1 MANKPKIIAIV
12 GPTAAG
18 KTSLSITIAKHVHG
32 EVISADSRQVYQ
44 GMDIGTSKVTE
55 AEMEGVPHHL
65 LDIAK
70 PMDIYTATDF
80 TRDANQAIAD
90 ITSRDKTP
98 IIAGGTFFYLDLL
111 RGKMQAAPVEPDREL
126 RTKLE
131 KYSNEELLQLLE
143 TKDARRAADVDPH
156 NRRRLIR
163 SLEIIETLGSVPPV
177 VPVASDYEW
186 LIFGVTQE
194 KEELRERFRQR
205 AALWLTDGF
214 QNEVERLLEEGVT
227 RTRFQEMGF
236 EYTLMLQLIDK
247 ELTEAEFIDR
257 FEEKN
262 WQYAKRQ
269 LSWLRKD
276 DAVIWVDPSDTNS
289 ILESVDNFL
298 ENK

>member
-32 EVISADSRQVYQ
+32 EVISADSRQVYE

-55 AEMEGVPHHL
+55 AEMDGVSHHL

-70 PMDIYTATDF
+70 PMEVYTAADF
-80 TRDANQAIAD
+80 TRDANRAITD

-111 RGKMQAAPVEPDREL
+111 RGKMQAAPVEPDQEL

-227 RTRFQEMGF
+227 RARFQEMGF

-276 DAVIWVDPSDTNS
+276 DTVIWVDPSDTNS

>member
-32 EVISADSRQVYQ
+32 EVISADSRQVYE

-55 AEMEGVPHHL
+55 AEMDGVSHHL

-70 PMDIYTATDF
+70 PMEVYTAADF
-80 TRDANQAIAD
+80 TRDANRAIAD
-90 ITSRDKTP
+90 ITSRGKTP

-111 RGKMQAAPVEPDREL
+111 RGKMQAAPVEPDQEL

-143 TKDARRAADVDPH
+143 TKDARRASAVDPH

-177 VPVASDYEW
+177 VPVESDYDW
-186 LIFGVTQE
+186 LIFGVTRE
-194 KEELRERFRQR
+194 KEELRERFRTR

-227 RTRFQEMGF
+227 RARFQEMGF

-276 DAVIWVDPSDTNS
+276 DAIIWVDPSDTNS

>member
-32 EVISADSRQVYQ
+32 EVISADSRQVYE

-55 AEMEGVPHHL
+55 AEMDGVSHHL

-70 PMDIYTATDF
+70 PMEVYTAADF
-80 TRDANQAIAD
+80 TRDANRAITD

-111 RGKMQAAPVEPDREL
+111 RGKMQAAPVEPDQEL

-227 RTRFQEMGF
+227 RARFQEMGF

-276 DAVIWVDPSDTNS
+276 DAIIWVDPSDTNS

>member
-32 EVISADSRQVYQ
+32 EVISADSRQVYE

-55 AEMEGVPHHL
+55 AEMDGVSHHL

-70 PMDIYTATDF
+70 PMEVYTAADF
-80 TRDANQAIAD
+80 TRDANRAIAD
-90 ITSRDKTP
+90 ITSRGKTP

-111 RGKMQAAPVEPDREL
+111 RGKMQAAPVEPDQEL

-143 TKDARRAADVDPH
+143 TKDARRASAVDPH

-177 VPVASDYEW
+177 VPVESDYDW
-186 LIFGVTQE
+186 LIFGVTRE
-194 KEELRERFRQR
+194 KEELRERFRTR

-227 RTRFQEMGF
+227 RARFQEMGF

-247 ELTEAEFIDR
+247 ELTETEFVDR

-269 LSWLRKD
+269 LTWLRKD
-276 DAVIWVDPSDTNS
+276 NSIIWVEPSDTDS

>member
-1 MANKPKIIAIV
+1 MSKPKIIAIV

-18 KTSLSITIAKHVHG
+18 KTSLSIQIAKHVGG
-32 EVISADSRQVYQ
+32 EVISADSRQVYV

-55 AEMEGVPHHL
+55 TEMDGVPHHL
-65 LDIAK
+65 LDVAK
-70 PMDIYTATDF
+70 PMEVYTATDF
-80 TRDANQAIAD
+80 TRDAKQAVAD
-90 ITSRDKTP
+90 ITDRCKTP

-111 RGKMQAAPVEPDREL
+111 RGKMQAAPVEPDQEL
-126 RTKLE
+126 RSKLE

-177 VPVASDYEW
+177 EPAQSDYEW
-186 LIFGVTQE
+186 LIFGVTRE

-227 RTRFQEMGF
+227 RARFQEMGF
-236 EYTLMLQLIDK
+236 EYTLMLQLIDQ
-247 ELTEAEFIDR
+247 EITETEFVDR

-269 LSWLRKD
+269 LTWLRKD
-276 DAVIWVDPSDTNS
+276 DDVIWVDPADTAS
-289 ILESVDNFL
+289 VLQSVDSFL
-298 ENK
+298 ADK

>member
-44 GMDIGTSKVTE
+44 GMDIGTSKITE
-55 AEMEGVPHHL
+55 IEMDGIPHHL

-70 PMDIYTATDF
+70 PMEVYTAADF
-80 TRDANQAIAD
+80 TRDANRAIAN
-90 ITSRDKTP
+90 ITSRGKTP

-111 RGKMQAAPVEPDREL
+111 RGKMQAAPVEPDQEL

-186 LIFGVTQE
+186 LIFGVTRE
-194 KEELRERFRQR
+194 KEELRERFRTR

-227 RTRFQEMGF
+227 RARFQEMGF

-247 ELTEAEFIDR
+247 ELTETEFTDR

-276 DAVIWVDPSDTNS
+276 DAIIWVDPSDTNS